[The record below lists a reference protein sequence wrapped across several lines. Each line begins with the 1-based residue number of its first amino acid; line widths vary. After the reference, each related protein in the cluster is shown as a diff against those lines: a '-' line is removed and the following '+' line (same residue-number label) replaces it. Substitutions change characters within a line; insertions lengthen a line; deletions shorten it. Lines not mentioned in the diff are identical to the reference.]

1 MLIKAVVFDL
11 DGTIADFN
19 LDYKTVRAEVRGF
32 LMKKGSPA
40 SILSTNESIFE
51 MLKKVGVFLKNNKK
65 TAKAFEGIRDG
76 VLAIAERHELE
87 AAKDT
92 SLLPGV
98 TETLKTLRKANLKTA
113 LFTINSEK
121 STNYILK
128 RFRIADFF
136 DAVIPRNRVRYV
148 KPNAEHLEAALKE
161 LKVGLN
167 EAIVVGDGSSDM
179 RCAREL
185 KVIAVGLP
193 SGFSS
198 KEKLIASGA
207 NYVITSLSDLPTLVK
222 EINKTQEQI
231 VGQLEV

>member
-1 MLIKAVVFDL
+1 MVIIAAIFDL

-19 LDYKTVRAEVRGF
+19 LDYKSVRAEIRGF
-32 LMKKGSPA
+32 LIKKGVPA

-51 MLKKVGVFLKNNKK
+51 MLKKADIFLKNNSKS
-65 TAKAFEGIRDG
+65 TNAFEEVREE
-76 VLAIAERHELE
+76 VLVIAERYELE

-98 TETLKTLRKANLKTA
+98 TETLKTLRKKNLKTA

-121 STNYILK
+121 SANYILK
-128 RFRIADFF
+128 RFRIGNLF
-136 DAVIPRNRVRYV
+136 DVVIPRSSVRYV
-148 KPNAEHLEAALKE
+148 KPNPEHLETVLKALMISPD
-161 LKVGLN
+161 

-193 SGFSS
+193 SGVSS
-198 KEKLIASGA
+198 MKELIASGA
-207 NYVITSLSDLPTLVK
+207 NYVITSLTDLPILVE
-222 EINKTQEQI
+222 EINKTS
-231 VGQLEV
+231 EVH

>member
-1 MLIKAVVFDL
+1 MVIKAVIFDL

-19 LDYKTVRAEVRGF
+19 LDYKAVRAEVRGF
-32 LMKKGSPA
+32 LIKEGLPA

-51 MLKKVGVFLKNNKK
+51 MLKKAEIFLKNNNK
-65 TAKAFEGIRDG
+65 TAKAFEEIREG
-76 VLAIAERHELE
+76 ALAIAERHELE

-98 TETLKTLRKANLKTA
+98 TETLKTLRKTNLRTA

-136 DAVIPRNRVRYV
+136 DAVIPRNSVRYV
-148 KPNAEHLEAALKE
+148 KPNPEHLETALKA
-161 LKVGLN
+161 LMVN
-167 EAIVVGDGSSDM
+167 PDEAIVVGDGSSDM

-185 KVIAVGLP
+185 KVIAVGLR
-193 SGFSS
+193 GGVSS
-198 KEKLIASGA
+198 MKELIASGA
-207 NYVITSLSDLPTLVK
+207 NYVITSLTDLPTLV
-222 EINKTQEQI
+222 EETNKTI
-231 VGQLEV
+231 EVYKS

>member
-1 MLIKAVVFDL
+1 MLIKAVIFDL

-19 LDYKTVRAEVRGF
+19 LDYKAVRAEVRGF
-32 LMKKGSPA
+32 LIKKGLPA

-51 MLKKVGVFLKNNKK
+51 MLKKVDIFLKNNK
-65 TAKAFEGIRDG
+65 TAKTFQEIRDG
-76 VLAIAERHELE
+76 VLTIAERHELE

-98 TETLKTLRKANLKTA
+98 TEMLNTLRKANLKTA

-136 DAVIPRNRVRYV
+136 DAVIPRDSVRYV
-148 KPNAEHLEAALKE
+148 KPNAEHLETALKV
-161 LKVGLN
+161 LTISPD

-193 SGFSS
+193 GGVSS
-198 KEKLIASGA
+198 MKDLIASGA
-207 NYVITSLSDLPTLVK
+207 NYVITSLTDLPILVE
-222 EINKTQEQI
+222 EINKTSETH
-231 VGQLEV
+231 

>member
-1 MLIKAVVFDL
+1 VVILAAIFDL

-19 LDYKTVRAEVRGF
+19 LDYKSVRADVRGF
-32 LMKKGSPA
+32 LIKKGVPA

-51 MLKKVGVFLKNNKK
+51 MLKKADIFLKNNSKS
-65 TAKAFEGIRDG
+65 TNAFEEVREE
-76 VLAIAERHELE
+76 VLVIAERYELE

-98 TETLKTLRKANLKTA
+98 TETLKTLRKKNLKTA

-121 STNYILK
+121 SANYILK
-128 RFRIADFF
+128 RFRIGNLF
-136 DAVIPRNRVRYV
+136 DVVIPRSSVRYV
-148 KPNAEHLEAALKE
+148 KPNPEHLETVLKALMISPD
-161 LKVGLN
+161 

-193 SGFSS
+193 SGVSS
-198 KEKLIASGA
+198 EKELIASGA
-207 NYVITSLSDLPTLVK
+207 NYVITSLTDLPILVE
-222 EINKTQEQI
+222 EINKTS
-231 VGQLEV
+231 EVH

>member
-1 MLIKAVVFDL
+1 VVIIAAIFDL

-19 LDYKTVRAEVRGF
+19 LDYKSVRAEVRGF
-32 LMKKGSPA
+32 LIKKGVPA

-51 MLKKVGVFLKNNKK
+51 MLKKADIFLKNNSKS
-65 TAKAFEGIRDG
+65 TNAFEEVREE
-76 VLAIAERHELE
+76 VLVIAERYELE

-98 TETLKTLRKANLKTA
+98 TETLKTLRKKNLKTA

-121 STNYILK
+121 SANYILK
-128 RFRIADFF
+128 RFRIGNLF
-136 DAVIPRNRVRYV
+136 DVVIPRSSVRYV
-148 KPNAEHLEAALKE
+148 KPNPEHLKTVLKALMISPD
-161 LKVGLN
+161 

-193 SGFSS
+193 SGVSS
-198 KEKLIASGA
+198 MKELIASGA
-207 NYVITSLSDLPTLVK
+207 NYVITSLTDLPILVE
-222 EINKTQEQI
+222 EINKTS
-231 VGQLEV
+231 EVH